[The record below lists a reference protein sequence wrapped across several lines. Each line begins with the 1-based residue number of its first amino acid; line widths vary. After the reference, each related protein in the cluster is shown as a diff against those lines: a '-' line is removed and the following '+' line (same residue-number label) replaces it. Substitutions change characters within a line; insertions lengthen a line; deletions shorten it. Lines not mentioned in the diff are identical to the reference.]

1 MWKLL
6 RVKAGDATVS
16 IEIHSL
22 MCRVMIDPLCATTSS
37 KEEVWSRL
45 VSSDSLSKA
54 FCLDPL
60 LQMPHTASVLLP
72 GVPFPKIYND
82 SFTAKLPGDP

>member
-1 MWKLL
+1 
-6 RVKAGDATVS
+6 
-16 IEIHSL
+16 
-22 MCRVMIDPLCATTSS
+22 
-37 KEEVWSRL
+37 
-45 VSSDSLSKA
+45 
-54 FCLDPL
+54 L